1 MPDGQNLYERNE
13 VEYRAVDCQLTWPRL
28 MNICTISSV
37 HTSHTSITK
46 ENEKQSSDEPC
57 VIVLSFSTIAVA
69 SSFASLANCR
79 PAVRLV

>member
-1 MPDGQNLYERNE
+1 MYERNE

-37 HTSHTSITK
+37 HSSHTSITK

-57 VIVLSFSTIAVA
+57 VIVLSFSSIASCCA
-69 SSFASLANCR
+69 ALLSGES
-79 PAVRLV
+79 AVISPGR